1 MMKQRYLAVAI
12 AGAIAGMVTF
22 SAGAVQAGTIER
34 ACLRADRS
42 AATKSLCSCIEDV
55 AKPMFSRSEMR
66 RIAKFFKEPH
76 LTQELRQSD
85 RRSDERFWDQYKA
98 WGAAVRGQCG

>member
-1 MMKQRYLAVAI
+1 MMKQRYIAVAV
-12 AGAIAGMVTF
+12 AGILTI
-22 SAGAVQAGTIER
+22 SAGAAYAGSIER

-42 AATKSLCSCIEDV
+42 AANRALCSCIEDV
-55 AKPMFSRSEMR
+55 AKPMFNRSEMR
-66 RIAKFFKEPH
+66 RIAKFFKDPH
-76 LTQELRQSD
+76 MTQELRQSD